1 MRVLPNTLPLQWRLF
16 ARHLAASQR
25 PILCGPFRSEVGF
38 EITYWIPFLHNF
50 RERYGISRDRLVAVG
65 RGGSAAW
72 YDMAGSAD
80 LYERMSVEEARTL
93 SVQASQTTGSMKQ
106 NQTPAWERQVCALT
120 ANGLGITDYHVLSPS
135 WMYGLVAPFWEGRQS
150 LNWLDSYLLQAV
162 KMHAP
167 ALDPELAAKLP
178 PKYVAMRWYARPTWP
193 LREDLRLWTRRCVEA
208 IAKQTPVVLVD
219 AGFHTDDHADIA
231 LGNIPNVLKLSDLTT
246 MTSLNN
252 LAIQSSVIAKAS
264 AYVGTYGGMA
274 QGAMR
279 WGVPT
284 VAFYDQFGQ
293 TAPAHLH
300 LTQSLSLRTGV
311 PFIAG
316 RPGDLDQVLALV
328 SAKSGGKMAPRHQV
342 ETTAHE

>member
-1 MRVLPNTLPLQWRLF
+1 MRLLPLPLQWRLY
-16 ARHLAASQR
+16 ARHLAASR
-25 PILCGPFRSEVGF
+25 LPILVGPWRSEVGF
-38 EITYWIPFLHNF
+38 ELLYWIPFLHNF
-50 RERYGISRDRLVAVG
+50 RERYGISRDRLIAVG

-93 SVQASQTTGSMKQ
+93 SVQASQRTGSMKQ
-106 NQTPAWERQVCALT
+106 NHTPAWERQVCALT
-120 ANGLGITDYHVLSPS
+120 ANGLGISRYHVLSPS
-135 WMYGLVAPFWEGRQS
+135 WMYSLVAPFWEGKQP
-150 LNWLDSYLLQAV
+150 LAWLDQYLLHAV
-162 KMHAP
+162 KMPAP
-167 ALDPELAAKLP
+167 ALAPEIAAKLP

-193 LREDLRLWTRRCVEA
+193 LREDLRLWMRKAVEA
-208 IAKQTPVVLVD
+208 VAQHTPVVLVN
-219 AGFHTDDHADIA
+219 AGMHTDDHADIA
-231 LGNIPNVLKLSDLTT
+231 LGTIPNVFNLGELVPQTP
-246 MTSLNN
+246 LNN

-284 VAFYDQFGQ
+284 VAYYDSFGQ

-316 RPGDLDQVLALV
+316 RPGDLDPVLALL
-328 SAKSGGKMAPRHQV
+328 ATNKQING
-342 ETTAHE
+342 

>member
-1 MRVLPNTLPLQWRLF
+1 MLLPLQWRLY
-16 ARHLAASQR
+16 ARHLAASR
-25 PILCGPFRSEVGF
+25 LPILCGPWRSEVGF
-38 EITYWIPFLHNF
+38 ELLYWIPFLHNL
-50 RERYGISRDRLVAVG
+50 RERYGISRDRLIAVG

-72 YDMAGSAD
+72 YDTAGSAD

-120 ANGLGITDYHVLSPS
+120 ANGLGIKDYHILSPS
-135 WMYGLVAPFWEGRQS
+135 WMYSLCAPFWEGRQP
-150 LNWLDSYLLQAV
+150 LAWLDRYLLQAV
-162 KMHAP
+162 KMPAP
-167 ALDPELAAKLP
+167 ALDPEIAAKLP

-193 LREDLRLWTRRCVEA
+193 LREDLRLWTRKAVA
-208 IAKQTPVVLVD
+208 AVASHTPVVLIESAHV
-219 AGFHTDDHADIA
+219 DDHADIA
-231 LGNIPNVLKLSDLTT
+231 LGSIPNVLRLSELAVSTPT
-246 MTSLNN
+246 NN
-252 LAIQSSVIAKAS
+252 LAIQSSVIARAS

-284 VAFYDQFGQ
+284 VAFYESFGQ

-316 RPGDLDQVLALV
+316 RPGDLDHLVALV
-328 SAKSGGKMAPRHQV
+328 AKNNG
-342 ETTAHE
+342 